1 MFLTWLTYVL
11 EGFVGLFLWEKV
23 VLILWERV
31 ASLLFSDE
39 KRDQRMKEKG
49 WKEEK

>member
-11 EGFVGLFLWEKV
+11 EGFVGLF
-23 VLILWERV
+23 LWERV